1 MCKQNGDSSKQKD
14 LFAYVHLAVCGKARR
29 FHPPSAVN
37 RTFSAVRH
45 LLHPPL
51 PSMPTHPSQE
61 LKGHSPDLRSRLAC
75 EVRLLLEI
83 PSREMKYGGGGQTSA
98 GSHSQTDIARRKP
111 HAFPPSSSIWW
122 EQTQTD
128 AGVIEFQRP
137 WGLAEPCQQP
147 LQHSPSGALC

>member
-1 MCKQNGDSSKQKD
+1 M
-14 LFAYVHLAVCGKARR
+14 AT
-29 FHPPSAVN
+29 PPS
-37 RTFSAVRH
+37 RRIC
-45 LLHPPL
+45 LLKFTWPFVARLGASSPFL
-51 PSMPTHPSQE
+51 LSTEPCQQSDTSCTHPSPPCP
-61 LKGHSPDLRSRLAC
+61 LTPARNSKVTALTPRSRLAC

-137 WGLAEPCQQP
+137 RGLAEPRQQP